1 MLAPSFHTMDVPVD
15 DIYVVG
21 ERRPVDDGAV
31 SRLAASVR
39 EIGLQTPITI
49 RTAEVTDPES
59 GELMTAYA
67 LIAGAHRLEAYKQ
80 LGRDRIPAV
89 VRDCDEIDA
98 ELWEISENL
107 HRLDLTKDQRDAQI
121 RRFAEL
127 LGVKAAAAKTGQNVP
142 FSAGGQGGPGRGN
155 KGVAALVAE
164 QTGLSKKTVQRALNP
179 QPRPTREPKLAD
191 DPISD
196 AEALERWLATG
207 MSWWN
212 KGSAEWRSEFMAR
225 LDSPVMDSGRFAA

>member
-1 MLAPSFHTMDVPVD
+1 MPAPSFHTLDVPVD

-49 RTAEVTDPES
+49 RTAEVTDPDS

-67 LIAGAHRLEAYKQ
+67 LIVGAHRLEAYKQ
-80 LGRDRIPAV
+80 LGRDRIPAI
-89 VRDCDEIDA
+89 VRECDEIDA

-107 HRLDLTKDQRDAQI
+107 HRLDLTKEQRDAQI

-127 LGVKAAAAKTGQNVP
+127 LERKEAAKPTQ
-142 FSAGGQGGPGRGN
+142 SAQVSASGGRGN
-155 KGVAALVAE
+155 KSIATKVAE
-164 QTGLSKKTVQRALNP
+164 QVGLSRDTIKRALNP
-179 QPRPTREPKLAD
+179 QPRPIREPKLAD

-196 AEALERWLATG
+196 EEAVEKQIAAL
-207 MSWWN
+207 MSAWN
-212 KGSAEWRSEFMAR
+212 KASPEARTEFMAR
-225 LDSPVMDSGRFAA
+225 IDTPVMDHGRVAA